1 MSMSKRSEVLL
12 KLFRKNVKMALPLQD
27 KVKQKEG
34 LLIKIEFYE
43 TNEEKIK
50 MLKEWLLK

>member
-1 MSMSKRSEVLL
+1 MSKRSEVLL

-43 TNEEKIK
+43 TDEEKIK
-50 MLKEWLLK
+50 LLKEWLLK